1 MAEEAFVLR
10 GIDWRKTFPFT
21 NLFRAFRVAI
31 YPSKLALALL
41 CLLLVYG
48 WGRVL
53 DGIWPDSYSQQRGQI
68 AFITPFSGSSLSSRG
83 FGTFTPDNFGSRIR
97 PDVLDLQANPKADN
111 VGPFVWLMDAEGTR
125 INHVM
130 LSVLN
135 WNWPGML
142 WGVGDAVIW
151 IPVFTFMEHPFFFA
165 LFWIV
170 ALVLWSVFGGAI
182 ARLAAVQVARDETI
196 SVRQAL
202 RFSGGKVLSFLF
214 APVIPLIVILILGA
228 LVAIGALLFYIPY
241 IGPIIVAV
249 FFFLALLAGFVM
261 SLLLIGTIAGWSLM
275 YPTVAVEG
283 SDSFDAISRSFSYVY
298 AKPWRLIWY
307 ALVALVYGALTYLF
321 VRLFIWIMLGLSH
334 YFVTWWL
341 TSYRTAQWG
350 IMWPA
355 PSYLSFPYAVNY
367 GALNWGEATAA
378 GILSFWVYL
387 VIGLLGAYLISYY
400 FSAST
405 IMYYLLRRD
414 VDAIEMDDVYMEEQ
428 DEEFT
433 EELETQP
440 AVSLEATQ
448 VTVVSSESEPTP
460 PVPPA
465 TESAESAPTAPPPT
479 GDEPPAS

>member
-21 NLFRAFRVAI
+21 NLFRAFRVAV

-53 DGIWPDSYSQQRGQI
+53 DGIWPDSYNQPRGL
-68 AFITPFSGSSLSSRG
+68 ITMTSPFAGSSFSPRD
-83 FGTFTPDNFGSRIR
+83 FRTFSPRDFANRVR
-97 PDVLDLQANPKADN
+97 PDVLDVEANPKADN

-125 INHVM
+125 INQVVV
-130 LSVLN
+130 SVLN
-135 WNWPGML
+135 WQWPAMI
-142 WGVGDAVIW
+142 WGVFDIVIW
-151 IPVFTFMEHPFFFA
+151 IPVFTFLAHPFFFI

-214 APVIPLIVILILGA
+214 APIIPLIVILILGA
-228 LVAIGALLFYIPY
+228 LVAIGGLLLYIPY
-241 IGPIIVAV
+241 FGPIIVAV

-307 ALVALVYGALTYLF
+307 GLVALIYGALTYLF
-321 VRLFIWIMLGLSH
+321 VRLFIWIMLGLTH
-334 YFVTWWL
+334 YFVVWWQ
-341 TSYRTAQWG
+341 TANG
-350 IMWPA
+350 ISRWSVMWPA
-355 PSYLSFPYAVNY
+355 PTYLSFPYAVDY
-367 GALNWGEATAA
+367 SVLNWGEAAGA
-378 GILSFWVYL
+378 GILSFWIYL

-405 IMYYLLRRD
+405 IVYYLLRRD
-414 VDAIEMDDVYMEEQ
+414 VDAIEMDDVYMEES
-428 DEEFT
+428 DEDFA
-433 EELETQP
+433 EELDAPAPQP
-440 AVSLEATQ
+440 APFVETST
-448 VTVVSSESEPTP
+448 TVVETEP
-460 PVPPA
+460 V
-465 TESAESAPTAPPPT
+465 
-479 GDEPPAS
+479 EPPAPPAAEPGDQAPPAADNPPNA